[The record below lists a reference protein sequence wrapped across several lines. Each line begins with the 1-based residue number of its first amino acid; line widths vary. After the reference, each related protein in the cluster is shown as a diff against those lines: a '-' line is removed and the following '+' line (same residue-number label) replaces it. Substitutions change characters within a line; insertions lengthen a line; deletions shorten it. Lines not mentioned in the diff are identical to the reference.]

1 MRVVPASIAPVRSV
15 DERHG
20 TPHATLL
27 CMPDSNHPPNH
38 PSKKTHRLEESF
50 RHFASLAS
58 DKLGSHW
65 AFMAALTGV
74 VIWAASG
81 PLFHWSETWQLVIN
95 TGTTIIT
102 FLMVFLI
109 QSTQNRDA
117 KALHLKLDEL
127 IRSSRARNAFVNLEH
142 ASDEEL
148 ATFQQEFEALRA
160 ARAKTA
166 ATERATASAATRSA
180 H

>member
-1 MRVVPASIAPVRSV
+1 MAEQR
-15 DERHG
+15 
-20 TPHATLL
+20 T
-27 CMPDSNHPPNH
+27 
-38 PSKKTHRLEESF
+38 KKTHRLEESF
-50 RHFASLAS
+50 RHFASLS
-58 DKLGSHW
+58 SEKLGSHW
-65 AFMAALTGV
+65 AFMAALTLV
-74 VIWAASG
+74 VVWAATG

-95 TGTTIIT
+95 TGTTIVT

-148 ATFQQEFEALRA
+148 ETFQHEFEALRA
-160 ARAKTA
+160 RGVTKREALVAARERAFLDADQGDDDDATA
-166 ATERATASAATRSA
+166 RATASAARRSA